1 MLRIAKRIVPVA
13 IMVVG
18 IAAVVSPAAANTV
31 TRSVNHV
38 NFRYTESSVCAFDL
52 SVHLSGS
59 FKVVD
64 YYDNTGFLYKELA
77 TPGGGGPF
85 IVSYSAKGTTL
96 SHNENF
102 STVLVFDPDGTA
114 TYTQRGPYDVYTAPG
129 LGIVLHDTGTA
140 TWTEPDETLLF
151 ISGGP
156 HQAIDGDFDAFCAAF
171 G

>member
-1 MLRIAKRIVPVA
+1 MLRVAKRIVPIA
-13 IMVVG
+13 ITVVCIG
-18 IAAVVSPAAANTV
+18 AFVSPAAANTV
-31 TRSVNHV
+31 KRSVNHV
-38 NFRYTESSVCAFDL
+38 DFRYTEPSICAFDL
-52 SVHLSGS
+52 RVHLSGS
-59 FKVVD
+59 FKVAD
-64 YYDNTGFLYKELA
+64 YYDSAGFLYKEIA

-85 IVSYSAKGTTL
+85 VVSYTAHGTTL

-102 STVLVFDPDGTA
+102 STVLMFDPDGTA
-114 TYTQRGPYDVYTAPG
+114 TYTQRGPYNVYTAPR

-156 HQAIDGDFDAFCAAF
+156 HQAINGDFDTFCAAF